1 MKHRKS
7 VEAVSSRRQ
16 VHGRI
21 HVQLIPSTLCSLL
34 AVRSLTQVLESQL
47 DEHNI
52 DVSVCAQ
59 RAVCQYLQHNAAQS
73 SLSSSARILN
83 VLAK

>member
-1 MKHRKS
+1 M
-7 VEAVSSRRQ
+7 SSGRR
-16 VHGRI
+16 VYVAPI
-21 HVQLIPSTLCSLL
+21 LSNLHVLS

-59 RAVCQYLQHNAAQS
+59 RAICQYLQHNAAQLQRQP
-73 SLSSSARILN
+73 SLTSSARILH
-83 VLAK
+83 VLAKYV